1 MMKPGDLVYDRDLD
15 MMGLVINEFSR
26 IGKSTLFQV
35 MFSANFLTLIS
46 GSDTNVEVIS
56 ENQN

>member
-1 MMKPGDLVYDRDLD
+1 MKPGDLVYDRDLD

-35 MFSANFLTLIS
+35 MFRANFLTLIS
-46 GSDTNVEVIS
+46 GSAENVEVIDADR
-56 ENQN
+56 